1 MVVLEQTL
9 FGFLRYRK
17 VFFPTLEGITSL
29 TAKLAVNDVIRFQY
43 KTGETFDSPYLVE
56 SFPVSSVCI
65 DLTQDPDAILK
76 AMDRRSGRY
85 LRAAEKLASRIEV
98 AMNTEPVTEDYLEVY
113 NAFARVKGRV
123 PKLSRRVVD
132 LYRPVSDI
140 FVLYFDGRAM
150 CAHLT
155 VKDEEAKRLYS
166 MFGGNRR
173 LESKADADLCG
184 KLERFLFWHEIR
196 SYQARGME
204 LYSLGGI
211 AHEDLNAPFNQ
222 FKLRFG
228 GVVLTE
234 YSYTFSGAPKL
245 ARFGL
250 AAYKRL
256 RNSRA
261 AKVIG
266 RV

>member
-9 FGFLRYRK
+9 FGFVRYRK
-17 VFFPTLEGITSL
+17 VFFPTLEEINSL
-29 TAKLAVNDVIRFQY
+29 TAKLAVNDVLRFQY
-43 KTGETFDSPYLVE
+43 DKGEPFASPYLVE

-65 DLTQDPDAILK
+65 DLTQDVDAILK
-76 AMDRRSGRY
+76 GMDRRTARY
-85 LRAAEKLASRIEV
+85 LRAAEKLPGQIEV
-98 AMNTEPVTEDYLEVY
+98 KTNTEAVIEHYLEVY
-113 NAFARVKGRV
+113 NDFARAKGRV
-123 PKLSRRVVD
+123 PKLSRRLLD

-140 FVLYFDGRAM
+140 FVLYFEGRAM

-155 VKDEEAKRLYS
+155 VKDDSSKRLYS

-173 LESKADADLCG
+173 LESKAAADLCG
-184 KLERFLFWHEIR
+184 KLERYLFWHEIR

-211 AHEDLNAPFNQ
+211 AHEDVNAPFNQ

-228 GVVLTE
+228 GIVLTE
-234 YSYTFSGAPKL
+234 ESYTFAGVPAIG
-245 ARFGL
+245 RFGL
-250 AAYKRL
+250 AAYKKL

-261 AKVIG
+261 GKVLG